1 MTSDQIAAVRHTW
14 AKLAP
19 TTERAAAI
27 FYDRLFEL
35 DPSVRALFAA
45 TDLGKH
51 GPKFAQTVAIVVDL
65 LDREDELLASLR
77 TLGRR
82 HASYGVG
89 WRHYGLGADALFTA
103 LECCLGPA
111 FTAEARAAWSVAYW
125 IAARAMQR
133 AAVQVA

>member
-19 TTERAAAI
+19 ITERAAAI

-65 LDREDELLASLR
+65 LDREEELLAALR

-82 HASYGVG
+82 HAAYGVG
-89 WRHYGLGADALFTA
+89 WRHYGLAADALFTA

-111 FTAEARAAWSVAYW
+111 FTAEARAAWSVSYW

-133 AAVQVA
+133 AAAQVA

>member
-19 TTERAAAI
+19 VTERAAAI
-27 FYDRLFEL
+27 FYERLFEL

-45 TDLGKH
+45 SDLRELGH
-51 GPKFAQTVAIVVDL
+51 KFAQTVAIVVDL
-65 LDREDELLASLR
+65 LDREDELLAALAA
-77 TLGRR
+77 LGRR
-82 HASYGVG
+82 HAAYGVG
-89 WRHYGLGADALFTA
+89 WRHYGLAADALFTA

-111 FTAEARAAWSVAYW
+111 FTSQARAAWSVAYW

-133 AAVQVA
+133 AAAQVA